1 MVWNCFWVEAK
12 RLASSLIV
20 QVYLFFTLWK
30 IKILSHVISV
40 QTRTFQV
47 LVLLQKKYYRG
58 YLVILNV
65 SFFCYCI
72 FQCSGSIPFIFL
84 IKYILCFQLY
94 GHLFVEINN
103 LKSTFSKNE
112 ALLPLGG
119 KKTPQSV
126 YSLKSKSWGEIWFII
141 KRFGK
146 FQ

>member
-20 QVYLFFTLWK
+20 QVYLFFTLCR

-40 QTRTFQV
+40 QTRTFKV

-119 KKTPQSV
+119 KNPPQSV
-126 YSLKSKSWGEIWFII
+126 YSLKSKSWGEIRFII

>member
-20 QVYLFFTLWK
+20 QVYLFFTLCR
-30 IKILSHVISV
+30 IKILSHVIAV
-40 QTRTFQV
+40 QTRTFKV

-119 KKTPQSV
+119 KKPPQSV
-126 YSLKSKSWGEIWFII
+126 YSLKSKSWGEIRFII

>member
-119 KKTPQSV
+119 KKNPKV
-126 YSLKSKSWGEIWFII
+126 FNSLKSKSWGEIWFII

>member
-1 MVWNCFWVEAK
+1 MVWNCFWVKAK

-40 QTRTFQV
+40 QTRTFKV

-112 ALLPLGG
+112 ALLPLG
-119 KKTPQSV
+119 KTPPQSV

>member
-20 QVYLFFTLWK
+20 QVYLFFTLCR

-40 QTRTFQV
+40 QTRTFKV

-65 SFFCYCI
+65 CFFCYCI

-119 KKTPQSV
+119 KKPPPKCLFFKIKIMRRNSV
-126 YSLKSKSWGEIWFII
+126 HHQKVW
-141 KRFGK
+141 
-146 FQ
+146 

>member
-1 MVWNCFWVEAK
+1 MVWNCFWVKAK
-12 RLASSLIV
+12 RLVSSLIV

-40 QTRTFQV
+40 QTRTFKG
-47 LVLLQKKYYRG
+47 LFLLQKKYYRG
-58 YLVILNV
+58 YLVIFNV

-112 ALLPLGG
+112 ALLPLG
-119 KKTPQSV
+119 KKNPQSV
-126 YSLKSKSWGEIWFII
+126 YSLKSKSWGEIRFII